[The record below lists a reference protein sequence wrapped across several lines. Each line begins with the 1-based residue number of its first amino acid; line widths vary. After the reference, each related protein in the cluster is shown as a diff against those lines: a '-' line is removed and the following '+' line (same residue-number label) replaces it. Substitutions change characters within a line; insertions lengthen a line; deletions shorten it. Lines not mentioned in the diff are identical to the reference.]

1 MRLSAIFLVAAQ
13 AATIVAQASCFCE
26 CNRTPDASGCAAL
39 PRPASGNCA
48 EHHLFEFDFHL
59 IKSYSALAALV
70 SAMLGGWWGLADSC
84 STPSFVRL
92 AIRLYVVQGF

>member
-48 EHHLFEFDFHL
+48 EHYLFEFEFDL
-59 IKSYSALAALV
+59 IKFYLAWAALL
-70 SAMLGGWWGLADSC
+70 SAMLGGWWDLADSC
-84 STPSFVRL
+84 STLSF
-92 AIRLYVVQGF
+92 I

>member
-48 EHHLFEFDFHL
+48 ELYL
-59 IKSYSALAALV
+59 TC
-70 SAMLGGWWGLADSC
+70 DSI
-84 STPSFVRL
+84 VRL
-92 AIRLYVVQGF
+92 PRILI